1 MKAQVRAEKN
11 IVVCMSTF
19 LHSNTSFNKTILFRF
34 NFQVKDKIDDN
45 LLHCIVQKITHHS
58 FCIAL
63 FLKNKILYMRE
74 RKKRTENCSASV

>member
-34 NFQVKDKIDDN
+34 NFQVKDEIDDN
-45 LLHCIVQKITHHS
+45 LLHCTHHS